1 MQGSLLKRNG
11 GMLAIDT
18 NLVVRYLVAD
28 DRTQAG
34 RARKLIDN
42 DDVFVCTTVMLESEW
57 VLRSVY
63 RFSVEQCA
71 DALARFAGLSRVTLE
86 DAAATAKALS
96 WMRRGVD
103 FGDGLH
109 LAKAEGCEAF
119 ISFDRSFAK
128 LANALG
134 GIKVRAP

>member
-1 MQGSLLKRNG
+1 
-11 GMLAIDT
+11 MLAIDT

-28 DRTQAG
+28 DPAQGG

-42 DDVFVCTTVMLESEW
+42 NDVFVCTTVMLETEW

-63 RFSVEQCA
+63 RFSAGQCA
-71 DALARFAGLSRVTLE
+71 DALAGFAGLPRVTLE
-86 DAAATAKALS
+86 DAAATAKALN

-103 FGDGLH
+103 FADGLH
-109 LAKAEGCEAF
+109 LAKAEGCDAL
-119 ISFDRSFAK
+119 ISFDRNFAK
-128 LANALG
+128 VANGLG